1 MSFALQLYK
10 STETSFVPANLKFGL
25 DPSDFNIDDAKS
37 IESFDIP
44 SMIWNTHFDSS
55 IVTSRWNFRG
65 KFTVADSGW
74 SGAPNFT
81 GRAFDF
87 IHELRSLV
95 KGVNPTTGDY
105 PYSGISDDTSTD
117 MLIMQLSETYAS
129 GEETYNTK
137 TAYGINSETGKAN
150 TPIYVI
156 PERPSF
162 KKIGGVPGIIEYSL
176 PLLEISEV
184 IRL

>member
-10 STETSFVPANLKFGL
+10 STETSFVPAKLKFGL

-55 IVTSRWNFRG
+55 IVTSRWTFRG
-65 KFTVADSGW
+65 KFTVADSDW
-74 SGAPNFT
+74 AGAPDFT

-137 TAYGINSETGKAN
+137 SAYSGVDVF
-150 TPIYVI
+150 VI

-162 KKIGGVPGIIEYSL
+162 KKVGGVPGIIEYSL